1 MLKVNVYFT
10 TSKKQLINSHILESN
25 EEGLK
30 SLDITQNIL
39 VIGAETKSV
48 DRLVHDVTE
57 AMKIFGKYVSENMI
71 HILSKPEY
79 SKTYII
85 DYTNP

>member
-25 EEGLK
+25 ENGLK
-30 SLDITQNIL
+30 SLDITQNIV

-48 DRLVHDVTE
+48 DQLVHDVTE
-57 AMKIFGKYVSENMI
+57 AMEIFGKYVSENAI
-71 HILSKPEY
+71 YILSKPEY
-79 SKTYII
+79 QKTYII
-85 DYTNP
+85 DYTNL